1 MKICSAHERASM
13 PGLLDT
19 GEVARLGST
28 EGSTFDALFL
38 DLMTSQGGGSNG
50 EFAFRD
56 GSDSRLRMLAHA
68 IRHEQQGEMR

>member
-28 EGSTFDALFL
+28 EGSSFDALFL

-50 EFAFRD
+50 EFA
-56 GSDSRLRMLAHA
+56 GSRWERPAFAYIGACHPS
-68 IRHEQQGEMR
+68 